1 MAVEI
6 DAMGKVCPMPVVL
19 AKQVLA
25 KQVLDGGEN
34 DVTVVVDNQI
44 AVENLTRLAES
55 QGMTAV
61 SAPRE
66 GGFAVRITGE
76 RKAAPAPEPV
86 ACCPTAPGGATVFIG
101 KDFIGDGSRELGENL
116 MKMFLYTLAQSEVPP
131 VCLLFMNAGVTLPAG
146 EEAQVIESLQAL
158 SGKGCEIL
166 VCGTCLNYYGLTE
179 RLKVGT
185 VSNMYDIADKL
196 LRASRVV
203 TL

>member
-1 MAVEI
+1 MSVEI
-6 DAMGKVCPMPVVL
+6 NAVGKACPMPVVL
-19 AKQVLA
+19 AKQALDRGEADITVL
-25 KQVLDGGEN
+25 
-34 DVTVVVDNQI
+34 VDNQT
-44 AVENLTRLAES
+44 AVENLTRLAAS
-55 QGMTAV
+55 QSMEAQ
-61 SAPRE
+61 SAAR
-66 GGFAVRITGE
+66 GE
-76 RKAAPAPEPV
+76 APAPEP
-86 ACCPTAPGGATVFIG
+86 ACVLPAAGGCTVFIG
-101 KDFIGDGSRELGENL
+101 RDQIGGGSEELGKNL

-158 SGKGCEIL
+158 AGKGCEIL

-185 VSNMYDIADKL
+185 VSNMYDIVDKL

>member
-6 DAMGKVCPMPVVL
+6 DAMGKACPMPVVL
-19 AKQVLA
+19 AKQA
-25 KQVLDGGEN
+25 LDGGEN

-66 GGFAVRITGE
+66 GGFAVRITGQ
-76 RKAAPAPEPV
+76 RRAAPAPEPV

-116 MKMFLYTLAQSEVPP
+116 MKMFLYTLAQSDTPP
-131 VCLLFMNAGVTLPAG
+131 ACLLFMNGGVKLPAG
-146 EEAQVIESLQAL
+146 DEQVEEHLKVLAD
-158 SGKGCEIL
+158 KGVEIH
-166 VCGTCLNYYGLTE
+166 VCGTCLNFYGITDKLA
-179 RLKVGT
+179 VGT
-185 VSNMYDIADKL
+185 VSNMYDIVSKMQEAAK
-196 LRASRVV
+196 VITV
-203 TL
+203 